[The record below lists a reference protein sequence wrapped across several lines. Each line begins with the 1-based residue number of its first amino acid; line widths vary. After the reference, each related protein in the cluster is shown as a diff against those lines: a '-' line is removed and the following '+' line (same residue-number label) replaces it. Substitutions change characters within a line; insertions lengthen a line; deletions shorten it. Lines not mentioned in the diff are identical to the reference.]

1 MPYAG
6 SPETVSASF
15 SGRTVVPS
23 SAPMSLGGFQL
34 HLLVATTLTLHTAL
48 ISLFVTADRLAVQ
61 HVILLTDAV
70 SVWQPKQGFPF
81 PSVGVFVLYLSPL
94 GLPLASGEML
104 WLPGGSNAWRAKSL
118 ASHLHCLKHR
128 QSHFVPPPKA

>member
-1 MPYAG
+1 MEPNDALHPPGPASFSGLGKQQSLTGPSVICNAGFPTTSYTSSLLGLLPPIIWIILKPYAG
-6 SPETVSASF
+6 SPETVCVSF

-61 HVILLTDAV
+61 HVIL
-70 SVWQPKQGFPF
+70 
-81 PSVGVFVLYLSPL
+81 
-94 GLPLASGEML
+94 
-104 WLPGGSNAWRAKSL
+104 
-118 ASHLHCLKHR
+118 
-128 QSHFVPPPKA
+128 